1 MTINGVN
8 TSSHQSRGSLLWTC
22 LTALA
27 PAIWGTTYITT
38 THLLPDGHPLFAAFM
53 RTLPAGVIALGLS
66 RQLPRGSWWWK
77 SFVLGGLNMAAFFP
91 LLFLSAQLLP
101 GGVAATLG
109 AVQPIIVAVLAV
121 AILHERLS
129 GWRLG
134 WGIVGVVGVAMVVL
148 GPNAALDTVG
158 VAAGLGGTLAMATG
172 VVLTKKWR
180 LPQGASPLAL
190 AGWQLTAAG
199 LLLAAPALLVEQPPM
214 VISARGWLGYAWLG
228 LLGALVSYSLWFT
241 GIRRLPITSTALLGL
256 LSPLVAAALGA
267 LIAHEHLGAIQFIGF
282 AIALAAMV
290 CGQLPSPTTN
300 RKDIP

>member
-1 MTINGVN
+1 
-8 TSSHQSRGSLLWTC
+8 
-22 LTALA
+22 
-27 PAIWGTTYITT
+27 
-38 THLLPDGHPLFAAFM
+38 
-53 RTLPAGVIALGLS
+53 
-66 RQLPRGSWWWK
+66 
-77 SFVLGGLNMAAFFP
+77 MAAFFP
-91 LLFLSAQLLP
+91 LLFLSAQRLP

-158 VAAGLGGTLAMATG
+158 VAAGLGGALAMATG

-180 LPQGASPLAL
+180 LPQGVSPLTL

-214 VISARGWLGYAWLG
+214 VISSCGWLGYAWLG
-228 LLGALVSYSLWFT
+228 LVGALVSYSLWFT

-256 LSPLVAAALGA
+256 LSPLVAATLGA
-267 LIAHEHLGAIQFIGF
+267 LIAHEHLGVVQFIGF
-282 AIALAAMV
+282 TIALAAMV